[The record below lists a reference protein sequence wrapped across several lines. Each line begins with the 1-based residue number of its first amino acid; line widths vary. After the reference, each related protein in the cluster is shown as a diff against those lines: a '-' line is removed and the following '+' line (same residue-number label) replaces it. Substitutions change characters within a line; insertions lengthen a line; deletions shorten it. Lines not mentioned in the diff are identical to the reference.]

1 MNLKSDLKKI
11 VKIANNLDIMNL
23 HESADQLTKVATKLA
38 SKFDDELAKYESRTE
53 RENEPKDL
61 PEINT
66 SEYSDLNKLEDDPL
80 MIRYKELAKN
90 NPNWYD
96 EEMTDLVE
104 QKLIEAISGTY
115 LADELS
121 PGDYYNVIEPWV
133 NDEVNLQQAFE
144 NYEQSSLENNPDYY
158 DEDDDDDGDVPPDF
172 GM

>member
-11 VKIANNLDIMNL
+11 VKIANTLDTMNL
-23 HESADQLTKVATKLA
+23 YKSADQLTKVATKLA

-115 LADELS
+115 LADELR

-172 GM
+172 GT

>member
-53 RENEPKDL
+53 RENEPIDL
-61 PEINT
+61 PEINIG
-66 SEYSDLNKLEDDPL
+66 EYSNLTVLEDDPL
-80 MIRYKELAKN
+80 MIRYKDLAKN
-90 NPNWYD
+90 DSNWYD
-96 EEMTDLVE
+96 EEMTKLVE
-104 QKLIEAISGTY
+104 EKLIEAISGTY

-144 NYEQSSLENNPDYY
+144 NYEQSLLEDNPDYY
-158 DEDDDDDGDVPPDF
+158 DDDDDGDVPPDF